1 MLYVYLYLTQYIQYL
16 HTDRRVCVCAPNWF
30 ILTEKMYRANAAAAV
45 AAADATLASPQRTFD
60 VVDTF
65 VVVVA
70 GQPSASVSRASTT
83 TATATTP
90 LSTFIMAFCQI
101 QNSDSRALAM
111 TACQCVHVYVCV
123 CVCVWARVCA
133 AWCCCCGLL
142 RDKHT
147 DMSVNY
153 LFIFFLFILFFL
165 SVFFTQVSGIA
176 SCVCVCV

>member
-1 MLYVYLYLTQYIQYL
+1 M
-16 HTDRRVCVCAPNWF
+16 CVCAQLIYINR
-30 ILTEKMYRANAAAAV
+30 KNVQSKCCSAV

-83 TATATTP
+83 TATTP

-153 LFIFFLFILFFL
+153 LFIFFLFILFF
-165 SVFFTQVSGIA
+165 SQFFLHKYLA
-176 SCVCVCV
+176 SLHVCVCVCVFNVLRVYIKK